1 MIFFNGRLFPPRFVK
16 KLYFQP
22 MRILQALCYIF
33 ILMFLSCKKS
43 DEIRVHD
50 FVLANKS
57 CVLNKVSEINIIE
70 TKDKFIGEILWSRV
84 KFGKIFVSD
93 RTQHIIVVLNR
104 EGLIERFVGE
114 KKGWGPGEIREI
126 MDFDVGEDGLIY
138 IFDMGNM
145 RFSIF
150 DTSGKFVNLFKFKS
164 EDKLVGPIRKI
175 RVNNG
180 WIYAGVIES
189 RFYNQSDL
197 YKSRRVAIIDTQG
210 NVLRLFG
217 NSDEIFKKFKVH
229 PVQILLDFDSFGNI
243 YIAQHGGTYK
253 IYKYDKDYKLVK
265 IFGVQGK
272 FRPLSEDIPW
282 NLPIHKINEL
292 YLKFSDA
299 SLLRVVDSIIC
310 FQYVNLTKE
319 GIQKRNPFYHRYYL
333 KVYDLDGNYIP
344 SDIELPGRIL
354 DVDED
359 GNIYIYESNEPGKR
373 RIGVYRLRIRD
384 N

>member
-1 MIFFNGRLFPPRFVK
+1 
-16 KLYFQP
+16 
-22 MRILQALCYIF
+22 
-33 ILMFLSCKKS
+33 MFLSCKKS

-93 RTQHIIVVLNR
+93 RTQHVIVVLNR

-175 RVNNG
+175 RVNSG